1 MGGSLGRPASRGSGV
16 GMGAPLGRPGM
27 PGGGGASLNTAV
39 RVAERPVTQ
48 QGMAGMRSGP
58 AGPGRQVQDKSFY
71 LAEIRRKM
79 TDLSQVVAEMEG
91 DVQRIEGEQ
100 AQTQQL
106 NRRGEELAHS
116 LRELQGELAEYNIM
130 LDKVGTDTDPGE
142 VAGEAAAIE
151 EANALLRKRVDAVF
165 LEKTGLE
172 QQTEAAEADVAAV
185 YAGME
190 QRINELS
197 ADKRQQYY
205 DLQEEC
211 AHLQQEV
218 QGAEAELHG
227 LRADEE
233 RLSQAVSSDP
243 VRSQAYQLYQQVAEL
258 EARRRDLEEE
268 SARLNMDPAQ
278 KKQQL
283 MAQIREGNAEVARLE
298 TGMKELGAEIR
309 GLEQKLEATGAGGGG
324 AAEAA
329 GGAAADADGASAGEG
344 AGGRGAPSLND
355 EEIDRFLSDF
365 PQLMG
370 GAQEQLDEKRAEVL
384 DLLKMTSHATEARG
398 HVPNKKEFRQ
408 MKDELKYTQKT
419 VENSQRTNTQLQS
432 ELQERQEE
440 LNKINGL
447 GSKIDAQVEELRGKE
462 TRQRAELSAF
472 GRIGELEVV
481 AEQEKARLQAMKR
494 SLSDRKET
502 SERVLKTLQEA
513 SDAKQAQLEDN
524 TVQKEYARLE
534 MQLRKRHQELFSLGE
549 EVAQKEAAHNC
560 KPLLLQAASLV
571 EELNARAK
579 RSAML

>member
-1 MGGSLGRPASRGSGV
+1 
-16 GMGAPLGRPGM
+16 MGAPLARPGT
-27 PGGGGASLNTAV
+27 PGGGGAALNTNV

-58 AGPGRQVQDKSFY
+58 AGPGRQIQDKSFY

-79 TDLSQVVAEMEG
+79 TDLAQVVAEMEG

-100 AQTQQL
+100 VQTQQL

-142 VAGEAAAIE
+142 VAQEAATIE

-172 QQTEAAEADVAAV
+172 QQTEAAEAEVAAV
-185 YAGME
+185 YAGVE

-197 ADKRQQYY
+197 ADKRQQYFE
-205 DLQEEC
+205 LQEEC
-211 AHLQQEV
+211 GQLQQEV
-218 QGAEAELHG
+218 QAAEAEIHG

-233 RLSQAVSSDP
+233 RLARVVEGDP
-243 VRSQAYQLYQQVAEL
+243 TRSQVFQLYQQVAEL
-258 EARRRDLEEE
+258 EARRRELEEE
-268 SARLNMDPAQ
+268 SVRLNVDPAQ

-283 MAQIREGNAEVARLE
+283 MAQIREGNVEVARME
-298 TGMKELGAEIR
+298 GGIKELGVEIR
-309 GLEQKLEATGAGGGG
+309 ELEQRLDAAGAGGG
-324 AAEAA
+324 A
-329 GGAAADADGASAGEG
+329 GGPGAGNETEEGGQAEDPGGQG
-344 AGGRGAPSLND
+344 AGGLSA
-355 EEIDRFLSDF
+355 EEMDRFIVDF
-365 PQLMG
+365 PQLMSA
-370 GAQEQLDEKRAEVL
+370 AQEQLEMKRGEVQE
-384 DLLKMTSHATEARG
+384 LLKATSHAMEARG

-419 VENSQRTNTQLQS
+419 VENSQRTNMQLQS

-447 GSKIDAQVEELRGKE
+447 GSKIDAQVEELRAKE
-462 TRQRAELSAF
+462 ARLRSELATF
-472 GRIGELEVV
+472 ERIGELEVV

-494 SLSDRKET
+494 SLTNRKDA
-502 SERVLKTLQEA
+502 SERVLKALQET
-513 SDAKQAQLEDN
+513 SEAKQAQLEDN

-579 RSAML
+579 RGAML